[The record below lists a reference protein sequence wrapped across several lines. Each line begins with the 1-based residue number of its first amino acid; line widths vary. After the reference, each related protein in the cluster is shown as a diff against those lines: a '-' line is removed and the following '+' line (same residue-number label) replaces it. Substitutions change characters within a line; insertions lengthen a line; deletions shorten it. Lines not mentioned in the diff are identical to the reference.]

1 MSSSNNVPTG
11 ICVGGSF
18 TTLPVLKDLLS
29 NFVTLWAVIDP
40 IGSVRIFLAVTSH
53 MPRARMTKVANQ
65 AVLVAGGV
73 LIAFLV
79 VGQIILNAM
88 GISIDAFRV
97 AGGIILFRFAIGMI
111 FHEPKAEK
119 ASKADKHS
127 V

>member
-1 MSSSNNVPTG
+1 
-11 ICVGGSF
+11 
-18 TTLPVLKDLLS
+18 
-29 NFVTLWAVIDP
+29 
-40 IGSVRIFLAVTSH
+40 

-65 AVLVAGGV
+65 AILVAGGV

-119 ASKADKHS
+119 ASKADKHAVDGNPAIFPVGMPAIAGPGAILAVVVLTDNDRFS
-127 V
+127 